1 MASEL
6 FDKFRFGQA
15 TGGRTNAASPGSA
28 LPVPTSA
35 PLQAAAGGD
44 ASFGTPPVTG
54 TVGVGTTTST
64 SSSHAQSGSGLVSS
78 PFGSIFIP
86 PSLLA
91 ADPNSNAPK
100 MDDATFKKFRDFI
113 YEQCGISF
121 TENKKYL
128 LEGRVGKRLEA
139 YNMQTFDEYYKMIL
153 SGSAVA
159 REEMPNLFE
168 VVTINET
175 YFFRN
180 PPQFEALEQVIL
192 PEILKAKQ
200 AQGIKKLRIWSAA
213 SSSGEEAYTMSMMI
227 LERIKPQFPGF
238 QFEIV
243 GTDINTAVLEKAR
256 QGVYKEYSVRNMPAH
271 YLNKYFTREGDKYI
285 LSPEVRSQVKFL
297 CVNLYD
303 TPTMRT
309 INSFDVVFC
318 CNVLI
323 YFDTPAKQQ
332 VVANLYDALQK
343 GGYLFIGYSE
353 SLHGVSKAFKL
364 VHFPKTIAYKKD

>member
-6 FDKFRFGQA
+6 FDKFRFGQ
-15 TGGRTNAASPGSA
+15 G
-28 LPVPTSA
+28 
-35 PLQAAAGGD
+35 AG
-44 ASFGTPPVTG
+44 
-54 TVGVGTTTST
+54 ST
-64 SSSHAQSGSGLVSS
+64 SNSSASASSDSSEKGRSVAPPAVASGEAGKDAGRNSVSGGSGTA
-78 PFGSIFIP
+78 FGSGIFDKNPLAQTFIS
-86 PSLLA
+86 PSLLG
-91 ADPNSNAPK
+91 ADNGNSPK

-139 YNMQTFDEYYKMIL
+139 HNLTTFEEYYRLI
-153 SGSAVA
+153 SSATFA
-159 REEMPNLFE
+159 REELPSLFE

-192 PEILKAKQ
+192 PEILKQKQ
-200 AQGIKKLRIWSAA
+200 AQGNKKLRIWSAA
-213 SSSGEEAYTMSMMI
+213 SSSGEEAYTMSMLI

-243 GTDINTAVLEKAR
+243 GSDINTAVLEKAR
-256 QGVYKEYSVRNMPAH
+256 TGVFKEYSVRNMPEY
-271 YLNKYFTREGDKYI
+271 YLNKYFQRDGDKFI
-285 LSPEVRSQVKFL
+285 LSPEVRSQVKFI

-309 INSFDVVFC
+309 MTGFDVIFC

-323 YFDTPAKQQ
+323 YFDTIAKQQ
-332 VVANLYDALQK
+332 VVADLYDALNK
-343 GGYLFIGYSE
+343 NGYLFIGYSE

-364 VHFPKTIAYKKD
+364 VHFPKTIAYKKE